1 MKLPNSDDTIVKVK
15 KSDLE
20 ALINANVAAYNLLD
34 EVKTASSEVE
44 QKVREAYNELEVAP
58 SEISDIIVEEEVE
71 EKE

>member
-1 MKLPNSDDTIVKVK
+1 VEDTIVKVK

-20 ALINANVAAYNLLD
+20 KLIDANTKVYNILD
-34 EVKTASSEVE
+34 DITISSTEVGE
-44 QKVREAYNELEVAP
+44 KVKEAFSILEDAP